1 MHAAVSGT
9 IDFREPNDEAC
20 LQRLRNLVATLPSD
34 PVDDHFRREAI
45 IDATRTGDD
54 LYSIV
59 STDSQQQ
66 FDIRQALDC
75 VVDAN
80 TFQEYK
86 AEYGK
91 TIVCGYARLGGY
103 RVGLIANQRC
113 SQKSETDGMQFGG
126 VIYCDSA
133 DKTARF
139 VMDCNQTWTPLIFL
153 QDVMGFMVGRDSE
166 RAGIIRSGAKLVNV
180 ISNSRVP
187 KLTVITGGSYGAGN
201 YAMCGKAFDPRFIF
215 AWPCARYAVMGGKQA
230 ATTLLEIQISAL
242 KKRGHAVDDDE
253 LEQLRQTVTATYQ
266 DSTDIRYGA
275 ARGWVDGIIE
285 PAQTR
290 DVLIRCLEI
299 ATRRA
304 DDRPFVTGT
313 LQV

>member
-1 MHAAVSGT
+1 
-9 IDFREPNDEAC
+9 
-20 LQRLRNLVATLPSD
+20 
-34 PVDDHFRREAI
+34 
-45 IDATRTGDD
+45 
-54 LYSIV
+54 
-59 STDSQQQ
+59 
-66 FDIRQALDC
+66 
-75 VVDAN
+75 
-80 TFQEYK
+80 
-86 AEYGK
+86 
-91 TIVCGYARLGGY
+91 
-103 RVGLIANQRC
+103 
-113 SQKSETDGMQFGG
+113 
-126 VIYCDSA
+126 
-133 DKTARF
+133 
-139 VMDCNQTWTPLIFL
+139 
-153 QDVMGFMVGRDSE
+153 
-166 RAGIIRSGAKLVNV
+166 
-180 ISNSRVP
+180 
-187 KLTVITGGSYGAGN
+187 LTVITGGSYGAGN